1 MNDLRFL
8 LSYLGP
14 YKRDI
19 VLSSFFVIVETSLEL
34 FIPILMADLVD
45 YGVMTGNVEYMI
57 AKGMQMGLL
66 ALLALTLG
74 LLYARYAARAAY
86 GWGARIRRE
95 EYRKIQCFSF
105 SDIDSFETSSLVTR
119 LTSDVT
125 ILQNGIIGGLRP
137 LVRSPLL
144 FIMGVLLAFYMDKEL
159 SVVFLVTAPLL
170 GIALF
175 SILHRIAPLFAY
187 MQKAV
192 DKINNAVEENV
203 MAIRAVKAFVREE
216 YEEVRFS
223 KANDDLMKLGVKA
236 NGIALLNLPAFMIA
250 MYSAVIAIMWFGGRK
265 ILSGGLLVGELTGFL
280 SYVMQV
286 MNSMMM
292 ISNVFLLLSRSLA
305 SARRVCQVMHVTP
318 SVLEDEKPV
327 ESVRDGNIDFS
338 SVSFRYSAKAS
349 EDTLS
354 DITFHV

>member
-1 MNDLRFL
+1 M
-8 LSYLGP
+8 
-14 YKRDI
+14 
-19 VLSSFFVIVETSLEL
+19 
-34 FIPILMADLVD
+34 
-45 YGVMTGNVEYMI
+45 
-57 AKGMQMGLL
+57 
-66 ALLALTLG
+66 
-74 LLYARYAARAAY
+74 
-86 GWGARIRRE
+86 
-95 EYRKIQCFSF
+95 
-105 SDIDSFETSSLVTR
+105 
-119 LTSDVT
+119 
-125 ILQNGIIGGLRP
+125 
-137 LVRSPLL
+137 RSPLL
-144 FIMGVLLAFYMDKEL
+144 FVMGVLLAFYMDKEL
-159 SVVFLVTAPLL
+159 SVVFFVSAPLL

-203 MAIRAVKAFVREE
+203 RAIRAVKAFVREE

-265 ILSGGLLVGELTGFL
+265 MLSGGLLVGELTGFL

-305 SARRVCQVMHVTP
+305 SARRVCQVMYVTP

-354 DITFHV
+354 DITFHVSSGESVGILGATGSGKSTLVNLISRLYDVSGGTLKVGGLDVRRYSFSALRKGIGIVLQKNMLFSGTIRENMKWGNPDATDEEIWKALAIAEAASFVSAFPGGLDYDLGQGGVNVSGGQKQRLSIARTLTTLTRFQMR

>member
-8 LSYLGP
+8 FSYLGP

-95 EYRKIQCFSF
+95 EYRKIQGFSF

-192 DKINNAVEENV
+192 DKI
-203 MAIRAVKAFVREE
+203 K
-216 YEEVRFS
+216 
-223 KANDDLMKLGVKA
+223 
-236 NGIALLNLPAFMIA
+236 
-250 MYSAVIAIMWFGGRK
+250 
-265 ILSGGLLVGELTGFL
+265 
-280 SYVMQV
+280 
-286 MNSMMM
+286 
-292 ISNVFLLLSRSLA
+292 
-305 SARRVCQVMHVTP
+305 
-318 SVLEDEKPV
+318 
-327 ESVRDGNIDFS
+327 
-338 SVSFRYSAKAS
+338 
-349 EDTLS
+349 
-354 DITFHV
+354 